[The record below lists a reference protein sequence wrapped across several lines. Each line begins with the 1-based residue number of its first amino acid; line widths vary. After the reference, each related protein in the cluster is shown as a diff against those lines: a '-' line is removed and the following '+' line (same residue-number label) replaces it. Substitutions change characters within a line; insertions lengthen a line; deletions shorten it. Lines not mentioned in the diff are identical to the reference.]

1 MLISVTGMLFNAFY
15 DWLWL
20 FVENLFV
27 FLLTIL
33 VHWLFNLSY
42 KSREDDQAC
51 QMCIMQSC
59 IKTQPL
65 LVDLFISHRCIL
77 LLCSKDTLSINIDD
91 TLGTDACTQPHSHRH
106 THTDALPVDH
116 RDLISYCHNTFIP
129 HLFLGAVVSKR
140 LLCAAKWQSG
150 LLTVFFILSNG
161 ERWHGPR
168 PSLSVALSKQG

>member
-51 QMCIMQSC
+51 QMCIM
-59 IKTQPL
+59 
-65 LVDLFISHRCIL
+65 
-77 LLCSKDTLSINIDD
+77 
-91 TLGTDACTQPHSHRH
+91 
-106 THTDALPVDH
+106 
-116 RDLISYCHNTFIP
+116 
-129 HLFLGAVVSKR
+129 
-140 LLCAAKWQSG
+140 
-150 LLTVFFILSNG
+150 
-161 ERWHGPR
+161 
-168 PSLSVALSKQG
+168 